1 MQNNRIWMWGYVL
14 DNIPMSLPG
23 IGQMWCSA
31 ETAVRFMKADNLMVT
46 NDVLTIAEDKTFWE
60 RIKDV
65 KQITMQLTHLPLN
78 ADGTL
83 WDLKYV
89 ESAAKIAELSLK
101 DPRIVSVVLDDFR
114 DLIGPSKDMTAAELA
129 EVYETIKRINPKLE
143 LQVTRYKWENQ
154 DDLEDVRDYFD
165 AISYWNMT
173 TAVDYWKNDYV
184 RDVQM
189 LAKRFKKPVYTG
201 IYLHD
206 YADCNGGPEGGVMPI
221 ETYKAMLPNVFHALR
236 KEYIKGVM
244 MLFNGW
250 MSREDHR
257 ESICYVR
264 DYIDFYLGVHTFL
277 ER

>member
-1 MQNNRIWMWGYVL
+1 MWGYVM
-14 DNIPMSLPG
+14 DKCPVNLPG
-23 IGQMWCSA
+23 IGTMWCSG
-31 ETAVRFMKADNLMVT
+31 ETGARFLRADNMMVT
-46 NDVLTIAEDKTFWE
+46 NNVLEVGDDPAFWE
-60 RIKDV
+60 KLKDI
-65 KQITMQLTHLPLN
+65 KQITMQLTHLPL
-78 ADGTL
+78 DDEGL
-83 WDLKYV
+83 VWDLKYV

-101 DPRIVSVVLDDFR
+101 DPRITSVVLDDFR
-114 DLIGPSKDMTAAELA
+114 DLAGPSKDMTAEQLA
-129 EVYETIKRINPKLE
+129 EVYETIKRINPALE
-143 LQVTRYKWENQ
+143 LQLTRYHWEDQ

-173 TAVDYWKNDYV
+173 TGVEYWKNDYV

-236 KEYIKGVM
+236 REYIKGVM
-244 MLFNGW
+244 LLFNGW

-257 ESICYVR
+257 ESICFVR
-264 DYIDFYLGVHTFL
+264 DYIDYYLGVHTFL

>member
-1 MQNNRIWMWGYVL
+1 MWGYVM
-14 DNIPMSLPG
+14 DKCPVNLPG
-23 IGQMWCSA
+23 IGTMWCSG
-31 ETAVRFMKADNLMVT
+31 ETGARFLRADNMMVT
-46 NDVLTIAEDKTFWE
+46 NNVLEVGDDPAFWE
-60 RIKDV
+60 KLKDI
-65 KQITMQLTHLPLN
+65 KQITMQLTHLPL
-78 ADGTL
+78 DGEGL
-83 WDLKYV
+83 VWDLKYV

-101 DPRIVSVVLDDFR
+101 DPRITSVVLDDFR
-114 DLIGPSKDMTAAELA
+114 DLAGPSKDMTAEQLA
-129 EVYETIKRINPKLE
+129 EVYETIKRINPALE
-143 LQVTRYKWENQ
+143 LQLTRYHWEDQ

-173 TAVDYWKNDYV
+173 TGVEYWKNDYV

-236 KEYIKGVM
+236 REYIKGVM
-244 MLFNGW
+244 LLFNGW

-257 ESICYVR
+257 ESICFVR
-264 DYIDFYLGVHTFL
+264 DYIDYYLGVHTFL